1 MREMRGYDR
10 YLTHIDVIVKK
21 LNQHLPKNRKP
32 LGRLLSEKE
41 PYVELADGSK
51 HHFKRR
57 DLTRASELVTKGQTE
72 IILLPIVVVRRLEFG
87 KGTYI
92 ILGGKAEKQLVRMVL
107 ELTESSYSSDE
118 LFIYKP
124 QVQKLLKELG
134 SLVTIGFDVPSY
146 C

>member
-1 MREMRGYDR
+1 MHELRGYDR
-10 YLTHIDVIVKK
+10 YLTHIAVIVKK
-21 LNQHLPKNRKP
+21 LNQHLPKNRKS

-41 PYVELADGSK
+41 PYAELADGSK

-57 DLTRASELVTKGQTE
+57 DLIQASELVTKGQTE
-72 IILLPIVVVRRLEFG
+72 IILLPIVAVRRLEFG

-107 ELTESSYSSDE
+107 ELTESSSSSDE

-124 QVQKLLKELG
+124 QVQKLLNELG

-146 C
+146 